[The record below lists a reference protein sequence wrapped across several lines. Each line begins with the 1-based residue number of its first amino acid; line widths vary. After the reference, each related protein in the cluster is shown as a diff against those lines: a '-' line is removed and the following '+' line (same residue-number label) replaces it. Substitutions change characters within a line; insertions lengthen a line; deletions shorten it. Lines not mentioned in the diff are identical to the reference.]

1 MRPRA
6 AGGSRRWW
14 GTGRRP
20 RPQAPLWEAQE
31 AAGPG
36 GCAWEKAT
44 SSLLPGLVSS
54 REEDPPPRLHPCPP
68 RLLPVRNAPSPSP
81 APLRARRG
89 GRWHGGSWPCSGATS
104 LRPLLQRLHPRACPT
119 SGPGN
124 PPGTGPPAP
133 EHRSERD
140 SAPFLQPPWM
150 LLARPPSPVPCHPMA
165 PPGASRPPP
174 WLWVG
179 GCGLGAFPA
188 VPPGAGTVL
197 PGFLGGSSGM
207 CRPPGAPHV
216 QGFRPVAGGQARGWG
231 GLGSAWATCN
241 HFCIN

>member
-20 RPQAPLWEAQE
+20 EASGS
-31 AAGPG
+31 ALGSAGGPG
-36 GCAWEKAT
+36 GCAWEKAAAA
-44 SSLLPGLVSS
+44 SLLPGLVSS

-89 GRWHGGSWPCSGATS
+89 GRWHGGGVLALLRSHLSPSFAPAPPSPGVS
-104 LRPLLQRLHPRACPT
+104 HLRPWKPSGCGSPSPGASQREGLGSFPPTPLDVRA
-119 SGPGN
+119 
-124 PPGTGPPAP
+124 
-133 EHRSERD
+133 H
-140 SAPFLQPPWM
+140 
-150 LLARPPSPVPCHPMA
+150 PPSPVPCHPMA
-165 PPGASRPPP
+165 PPGASRAPP
-174 WLWVG
+174 WPWVG
-179 GCGLGAFPA
+179 AGGPGAFPA
-188 VPPGAGTVL
+188 VPPGAGTAL
-197 PGFLGGSSGM
+197 PGFWGALPGCAALPVLPMSS
-207 CRPPGAPHV
+207 
-216 QGFRPVAGGQARGWG
+216 AGGRARGWGGG